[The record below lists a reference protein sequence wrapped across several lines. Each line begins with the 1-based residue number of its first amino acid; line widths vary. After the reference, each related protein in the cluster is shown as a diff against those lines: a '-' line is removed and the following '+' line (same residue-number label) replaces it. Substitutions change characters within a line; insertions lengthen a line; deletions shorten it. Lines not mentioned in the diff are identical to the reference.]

1 MANELLS
8 TIKIHIVSLDENI
21 VSIFNSIFTQT
32 DSKYKNISVEY
43 RNIAQCESFDCI
55 VSPANSFGQ
64 MDGGIDGVL
73 SYMLCTL
80 DNLDYIG
87 QKVRKIIADEYYGEQ
102 PVGTCILVETDN
114 KKYPYLAHSP
124 TMSIPKN
131 VSKTFNA
138 FYAFKSVLGS
148 VVNHNKNSDISDMS
162 KITSILTTTFC
173 TGCGDMSKKTALT
186 QMKKAFDIV
195 YDGIGDTWF
204 DANDFIIDLDE
215 TLL

>member
-73 SYMLCTL
+73 SYMLYVMYT
-80 DNLDYIG
+80 
-87 QKVRKIIADEYYGEQ
+87 
-102 PVGTCILVETDN
+102 
-114 KKYPYLAHSP
+114 
-124 TMSIPKN
+124 
-131 VSKTFNA
+131 
-138 FYAFKSVLGS
+138 
-148 VVNHNKNSDISDMS
+148 
-162 KITSILTTTFC
+162 
-173 TGCGDMSKKTALT
+173 
-186 QMKKAFDIV
+186 
-195 YDGIGDTWF
+195 
-204 DANDFIIDLDE
+204 
-215 TLL
+215 